1 MSFAH
6 YILII
11 LWAAY
16 YVLHSL
22 LADTSVKMFFKEKFH
37 LIRYY
42 RLSYTILVSMLLG
55 LILLFQY
62 SIESPLLWNIP
73 LLKIPASLLLILPGS
88 IIGFI
93 SIKKYFILL
102 SGIRAVYEKAPAH
115 ELKINGIHRFV
126 RHPLYT
132 GTIMVVWGFF
142 IVFPYLN
149 NLIAVVLL
157 TLYVIVGIRFEEKKL
172 IAEFGVQYIDYM
184 KGVPPLIP
192 NIIASN
198 RDQTFSS

>member
-1 MSFAH
+1 MNPLSLPH

-16 YVLHSL
+16 YVLHSV
-22 LADTSVKMFFKEKFH
+22 LAATYVKNYFKKKLYFF
-37 LIRYY
+37 RYY
-42 RLSYTILVSMLLG
+42 RLTYTVVVTVLLAGILWY
-55 LILLFQY
+55 QY

-73 LLKIPASLLLILPGS
+73 LLKIPAILLLIIPGS

-93 SIKKYFILL
+93 SIKKYFVLL

-132 GTIMVVWGFF
+132 GTIMVVWGSYF
-142 IVFPYLN
+142 VFPYLN

-157 TLYVIVGIRFEEKKL
+157 TVYVIVGIRFEEKKL
-172 IAEFGVQYIDYM
+172 IAEFGGQYLDYM
-184 KGVPPLIP
+184 KEVPPLVPDIT
-192 NIIASN
+192 N
-198 RDQTFSS
+198 RFSQ